1 MITRVHGSTID
12 ETTPLASKA
21 GVIKIHFKVYTE
33 CFHVSVRLL
42 NFKIVRRH
50 LNQKNA
56 PKWLYKCL
64 LYMSG
69 DISESFGQKFG
80 FLELWGFFF
89 TNVCH
94 GTKYKI

>member
-12 ETTPLASKA
+12 ETSPLASKA
-21 GVIKIHFKVYTE
+21 GVIKIHFKVYTV

-69 DISESFGQKFG
+69 DISESFGQIWISG
-80 FLELWGFFF
+80 IVVFF